1 MSTKPDQV
9 QKTTDS
15 IVRSFIYDGLDIVQE
30 SSDENGTASQLIG
43 DGLDELWMRVES
55 SGPSFP
61 LTDGLGSILEMRDG
75 AGAVVSQFSYGPFG
89 ETRQSNSGG
98 RVLMQYT
105 GRERDSLGLY
115 FYRARYYDSGMA
127 RFISEDP
134 IGLDGGLNFYTY
146 VSNDPID
153 ARDPVGTQSVN
164 ITSLVEDPV
173 GTLEELMARCDG
185 QRGYGCG
192 GIRKWNVTCK
202 CVPDA
207 GCGCYRAKISMSGEE
222 YITALTHPANT
233 TYQEIVHEEMKHV
246 NAARAVLQGLRKDA
260 ATMEGRTFRWKFMCE
275 FACSQFRGRATKE
288 LADAVSRVH
297 VTDPHPK
304 VMTPGPSEWGFPIR
318 RQD

>member
-1 MSTKPDQV
+1 MMGV
-9 QKTTDS
+9 
-15 IVRSFIYDGLDIVQE
+15 
-30 SSDENGTASQLIG
+30 
-43 DGLDELWMRVES
+43 
-55 SGPSFP
+55 
-61 LTDGLGSILEMRDG
+61 
-75 AGAVVSQFSYGPFG
+75 GAVGNRGLCGFPNPWWA
-89 ETRQSNSGG
+89 RSGRPQG
-98 RVLMQYT
+98 WQRPCPT
-105 GRERDSLGLY
+105 PPP
-115 FYRARYYDSGMA
+115 RARTW
-127 RFISEDP
+127 P
-134 IGLDGGLNFYTY
+134 
-146 VSNDPID
+146 
-153 ARDPVGTQSVN
+153 
-164 ITSLVEDPV
+164 
-173 GTLEELMARCDG
+173 ARCDG

-246 NAARAVLQGLRKDA
+246 NAAKAVAQGLRKDA
-260 ATMEGRTFRWKFMCE
+260 ATMDGRTFRWKFMCE